1 MTTFLATF
9 KDRNKTLQ
17 INTQAFSIEAARD
30 EIWETVGARPSS
42 LQRL

>member
-1 MTTFLATF
+1 MTTFLVTF

-17 INTQAFSIEAARD
+17 INTQAFSIVAARD
-30 EIWETVGARPSS
+30 EIWEIVGARPSS